1 MNILLLIIST
11 ILFLLI
17 SIKIKKTKYLK
28 NYSGDTHQKFT
39 SNENIPL
46 IGGFFIIVIFV
57 IVLIEENIFFL
68 ISIILTFSLGL
79 FSDLNKI
86 TSPNKRLLLQLII
99 VLFLIIFTNLEIN
112 STRVFILDRFLENNI
127 FNIFFVC
134 FCALVLINGTNFID
148 GLNGLSLGYY
158 FIVTIALLNNNFY
171 YSNLL
176 QGNEL
181 LYLSCYLFIF
191 LIFNLFNLFFIGDSG
206 SYSLGLIFSFLLINI
221 YIVNSNIS
229 PFYIILL
236 IWYPCFELLF
246 SIVRKF
252 NINFS
257 PAKPDVGHLHQLI
270 YNLIKNKFNFSK
282 LKSNNIS
289 SILILL
295 FNSFSIF
302 LGSIDIYNTQ
312 NQIILIIV
320 NVLFYAIIYKQLI
333 NYNDK
338 LKIKK
343 FN

>member
-28 NYSGDTHQKFT
+28 NYSGDDHQKLT
-39 SNENIPL
+39 TNKNIPL
-46 IGGFFIIVIFV
+46 IGGFFII
-57 IVLIEENIFFL
+57 IVFLLVLFEENNFFL
-68 ISIILTFSLGL
+68 ISIILIFSLGL

-86 TSPNKRLLLQLII
+86 ISPNKRLLLQVII

-112 STRVFILDRFLENNI
+112 STRVIILDRFLENNI

-134 FCALVLINGTNFID
+134 FCVLVLINGTNFID

-158 FIVTIALLNNNFY
+158 FIVTVALLNNNFY

-181 LYLSCYLFIF
+181 LYLSYYLFIF

-221 YIVNSNIS
+221 YTVNSNIS

-312 NQIILIIV
+312 NQIILIIM
-320 NVLFYAIIYKQLI
+320 NVLFYTIIYKQLI

-338 LKIKK
+338 SKIKK

>member
-11 ILFLLI
+11 ILLLLI

-28 NYSGDTHQKFT
+28 NYSGDDHQKFT
-39 SNENIPL
+39 TNKNIPL
-46 IGGFFIIVIFV
+46 TGGFFII
-57 IVLIEENIFFL
+57 IVFLLVLFEENNFFL
-68 ISIILTFSLGL
+68 ISIILIFSLGL

-86 TSPNKRLLLQLII
+86 ISPNKRLLLQVII

-112 STRVFILDRFLENNI
+112 STRVIILDKFLENNI
-127 FNIFFVC
+127 FNVFFVS
-134 FCALVLINGTNFID
+134 FCVLVLINGTNFID

-191 LIFNLFNLFFIGDSG
+191 LILNQSNLFFIGDSG

-221 YIVNSNIS
+221 YTVNSNIS

-236 IWYPCFELLF
+236 VWYPCFELLF
-246 SIVRKF
+246 SILRKF

-257 PAKPDVGHLHQLI
+257 PAKPDISHLHQLI
-270 YNLIKNKFNFSK
+270 YNLIKNKYNFSK

-302 LGSIDIYNTQ
+302 LGSVDISSSQ
-312 NQIILIIV
+312 NQIILIIM
-320 NVLFYAIIYKQLI
+320 NILFYTVAYRQLVNYK
-333 NYNDK
+333 NKTKN
-338 LKIKK
+338 
-343 FN
+343 

>member
-11 ILFLLI
+11 ILLLLI

-28 NYSGDTHQKFT
+28 NYSGDDHQKFT
-39 SNENIPL
+39 TNKNIPL
-46 IGGFFIIVIFV
+46 IGGFFII
-57 IVLIEENIFFL
+57 IVFLLVLFEENNFFL
-68 ISIILTFSLGL
+68 ISIILIFSLGL
-79 FSDLNKI
+79 FSDLKKI
-86 TSPNKRLLLQLII
+86 ISPNKRLLLQVII

-112 STRVFILDRFLENNI
+112 STRVIILDKFLENNI
-127 FNIFFVC
+127 FNVFFVS
-134 FCALVLINGTNFID
+134 FCVLVLINGTNFID

-181 LYLSCYLFIF
+181 LYLSCYL
-191 LIFNLFNLFFIGDSG
+191 LIFIILNQSNLFFIGDSG

-221 YIVNSNIS
+221 YTVNSNIS

-236 IWYPCFELLF
+236 VWYPCFELLF
-246 SIVRKF
+246 SILRKF

-257 PAKPDVGHLHQLI
+257 PAKPDIRHLHQLI
-270 YNLIKNKFNFSK
+270 YNLIKNKYNFSK

-302 LGSIDIYNTQ
+302 LGSVDISSSQ
-312 NQIILIIV
+312 NQIILIIM
-320 NVLFYAIIYKQLI
+320 NILFYTAAYRQLVNYK
-333 NYNDK
+333 NKTKN
-338 LKIKK
+338 
-343 FN
+343 

>member
-1 MNILLLIIST
+1 MNILLLIVSIF
-11 ILFLLI
+11 LFLLI

-28 NYSGDTHQKFT
+28 NYSGDDHQKFT
-39 SNENIPL
+39 TNKNIPL
-46 IGGFFIIVIFV
+46 TGGFFII
-57 IVLIEENIFFL
+57 IVFLLALFEENNFFL
-68 ISIILTFSLGL
+68 ISIILIFSLGL

-86 TSPNKRLLLQLII
+86 ISPNKRLLLQVII
-99 VLFLIIFTNLEIN
+99 VLFLIIFTSLEIN
-112 STRVFILDRFLENNI
+112 STRVIILDKFLENNI
-127 FNIFFVC
+127 FNVFFAS
-134 FCALVLINGTNFID
+134 FCVLVLINGTNFID

-191 LIFNLFNLFFIGDSG
+191 LILNQSNLFFIGDSG

-221 YIVNSNIS
+221 YTVNSNIS

-236 IWYPCFELLF
+236 VWYPCFELLF
-246 SIVRKF
+246 SILRKF

-257 PAKPDVGHLHQLI
+257 PAKPDIRHLHQLI
-270 YNLIKNKFNFSK
+270 YNLIKNKYNFSK

-302 LGSIDIYNTQ
+302 LGSVDISSSQ
-312 NQIILIIV
+312 NQIILIIM
-320 NVLFYAIIYKQLI
+320 NILFYTGAYRQLVNYK
-333 NYNDK
+333 NKTKN
-338 LKIKK
+338 
-343 FN
+343 

>member
-1 MNILLLIIST
+1 MNILLLIISA
-11 ILFLLI
+11 ILLLLI

-28 NYSGDTHQKFT
+28 NYSGDDHQKFT
-39 SNENIPL
+39 TNKNVPL
-46 IGGFFIIVIFV
+46 TGGFFII
-57 IVLIEENIFFL
+57 IVFLLVLFEENNFFL
-68 ISIILTFSLGL
+68 ISIILIFSLGL

-86 TSPNKRLLLQLII
+86 ISPNKRLLLQVLI

-112 STRVFILDRFLENNI
+112 STRVIILDKFLENNI
-127 FNIFFVC
+127 FNIFFVS
-134 FCALVLINGTNFID
+134 FCVIVLINGTNFID

-191 LIFNLFNLFFIGDSG
+191 LILNQSNLFFIGDSG

-221 YIVNSNIS
+221 YAVNSNIS

-236 IWYPCFELLF
+236 VWYPCFELLF
-246 SIVRKF
+246 SILRKF

-257 PAKPDVGHLHQLI
+257 PAKPDIRHLHQLI
-270 YNLIKNKFNFSK
+270 YNLIKNKYNFSK

-289 SILILL
+289 SILVLL
-295 FNSFSIF
+295 FNSFSII
-302 LGSIDIYNTQ
+302 LGSVDIYSSQ
-312 NQIILIIV
+312 NQIILIIM
-320 NVLFYAIIYKQLI
+320 NILFYAVAYKQLV
-333 NYNDK
+333 NFKNK
-338 LKIKK
+338 TT
-343 FN
+343 N

>member
-11 ILFLLI
+11 ILLLLI

-28 NYSGDTHQKFT
+28 NYSGDDHQKFT
-39 SNENIPL
+39 TNKNIPL
-46 IGGFFIIVIFV
+46 TGGFFII
-57 IVLIEENIFFL
+57 IVFLLVLFEENNFFL
-68 ISIILTFSLGL
+68 ISIILIFSLGL

-86 TSPNKRLLLQLII
+86 ISPNKRLLLQVII

-112 STRVFILDRFLENNI
+112 STRVIILDKFLENNI
-127 FNIFFVC
+127 FNVFFVS
-134 FCALVLINGTNFID
+134 FCVLVLINGTNFID

-191 LIFNLFNLFFIGDSG
+191 LILNQSNLFFIGDSG

-221 YIVNSNIS
+221 YTVNSNIS

-236 IWYPCFELLF
+236 VWYPCFELLF
-246 SIVRKF
+246 SILRKF

-257 PAKPDVGHLHQLI
+257 PAKPDIRHLHQLI
-270 YNLIKNKFNFSK
+270 YNLIKNKYNFGK

-302 LGSIDIYNTQ
+302 LGSVDISNSQ
-312 NQIILIIV
+312 NQIILIII
-320 NVLFYAIIYKQLI
+320 NILFYTAAYRQLVNYK
-333 NYNDK
+333 NKTKN
-338 LKIKK
+338 
-343 FN
+343 

>member
-1 MNILLLIIST
+1 MNILLLIISI
-11 ILFLLI
+11 ILLLII

-28 NYSGDTHQKFT
+28 NYSGNDHQKFT
-39 SNENIPL
+39 TNKNVPL
-46 IGGFFIIVIFV
+46 TGGFFII
-57 IVLIEENIFFL
+57 IVFLLVLFEENNFFL
-68 ISIILTFSLGL
+68 ISIILIFSLGL

-86 TSPNKRLLLQLII
+86 ISPNKRLLLQVII

-112 STRVFILDRFLENNI
+112 STRVIILDKFLENNI
-127 FNIFFVC
+127 FNVFFVS
-134 FCALVLINGTNFID
+134 FCVLVLINGTNFID

-181 LYLSCYLFIF
+181 PYLSCYLFIF
-191 LIFNLFNLFFIGDSG
+191 LILNQSNLFFIGDSG

-221 YIVNSNIS
+221 YTVNSNIS

-236 IWYPCFELLF
+236 VWYPCFELLF
-246 SIVRKF
+246 SILRKF

-257 PAKPDVGHLHQLI
+257 PAKPDIRHLHQLI
-270 YNLIKNKFNFSK
+270 YNLIKNKYNFSK

-302 LGSIDIYNTQ
+302 LGSVDIYSGQ
-312 NQIILIIV
+312 NQIILIIM
-320 NVLFYAIIYKQLI
+320 NILFYTAAYRQLVNYK
-333 NYNDK
+333 NKTKN
-338 LKIKK
+338 
-343 FN
+343 

>member
-1 MNILLLIIST
+1 MNILLLIISA
-11 ILFLLI
+11 ILLLLI

-28 NYSGDTHQKFT
+28 NYSGDDHQKFT
-39 SNENIPL
+39 TNKNVPL
-46 IGGFFIIVIFV
+46 TGGFFII
-57 IVLIEENIFFL
+57 IVFLLVLFEENNFFL
-68 ISIILTFSLGL
+68 ISIILIFSLGL

-86 TSPNKRLLLQLII
+86 ISPNKRLLLQVII

-112 STRVFILDRFLENNI
+112 STRVIILDKFLENNI
-127 FNIFFVC
+127 FNIFFVS
-134 FCALVLINGTNFID
+134 FCVLVLINGTNFID

-171 YSNLL
+171 YSNLS

-191 LIFNLFNLFFIGDSG
+191 LILNQSNLFFIGDSG

-221 YIVNSNIS
+221 YTVNSNIS
-229 PFYIILL
+229 PFYLILL

-246 SIVRKF
+246 SILRKF

-257 PAKPDVGHLHQLI
+257 PAKPDIRHLHQLI
-270 YNLIKNKFNFSK
+270 YNLIKNKYNFSK

-295 FNSFSIF
+295 FNSCSIF
-302 LGSIDIYNTQ
+302 LGSLDIYSSQ
-312 NQIILIIV
+312 NQIILIII
-320 NVLFYAIIYKQLI
+320 NILFYTAAYKQLV
-333 NYNDK
+333 NYKNK
-338 LKIKK
+338 TK
-343 FN
+343 N

>member
-28 NYSGDTHQKFT
+28 NYSGDDHQKLT
-39 SNENIPL
+39 TNKNIPL
-46 IGGFFIIVIFV
+46 IGGFFII
-57 IVLIEENIFFL
+57 IVFLLVLFEENNFFL
-68 ISIILTFSLGL
+68 ISIILIFSLGL

-86 TSPNKRLLLQLII
+86 ISPNKRLLLQVII

-112 STRVFILDRFLENNI
+112 STRVIILDEFLKNNI
-127 FNIFFVC
+127 FNIFFVS
-134 FCALVLINGTNFID
+134 FCVLVLINGTNFID
-148 GLNGLSLGYY
+148 GLNGLSVGYY

-191 LIFNLFNLFFIGDSG
+191 LILNQSNLFFIGDSG
-206 SYSLGLIFSFLLINI
+206 SYSLGMIFSFLLINI
-221 YIVNSNIS
+221 YTVNSNIS

-236 IWYPCFELLF
+236 VWYPCFELLF
-246 SIVRKF
+246 SILRKF

-257 PAKPDVGHLHQLI
+257 PAKPDIRHLHQLI
-270 YNLIKNKFNFSK
+270 YNLIKNKYNFSK

-312 NQIILIIV
+312 NQIILIIM
-320 NVLFYAIIYKQLI
+320 NVLFYTIIYKQLI

-338 LKIKK
+338 SKIKK

>member
-11 ILFLLI
+11 ILLLLI

-28 NYSGDTHQKFT
+28 NYSGDDHQKFT
-39 SNENIPL
+39 TNKNIPL
-46 IGGFFIIVIFV
+46 TGGFFII
-57 IVLIEENIFFL
+57 IVFLLVLFEENNFFL
-68 ISIILTFSLGL
+68 ISIILIFSLGL

-86 TSPNKRLLLQLII
+86 ISPNKRLLLQVII
-99 VLFLIIFTNLEIN
+99 VLFLILFTNLEIN
-112 STRVFILDRFLENNI
+112 STRVIILDKFLENNI
-127 FNIFFVC
+127 FNVFFVS
-134 FCALVLINGTNFID
+134 FCVLVLINGTNFID

-191 LIFNLFNLFFIGDSG
+191 LILNQSNLFFIGDSG

-221 YIVNSNIS
+221 YTVNSNIS

-236 IWYPCFELLF
+236 VWYPCFELLF
-246 SIVRKF
+246 SILRKF

-257 PAKPDVGHLHQLI
+257 PAKPDIRHLHQLI
-270 YNLIKNKFNFSK
+270 YNLIKNKYNFSK

-302 LGSIDIYNTQ
+302 LGSVDIYSSQ
-312 NQIILIIV
+312 NQIILIIM
-320 NVLFYAIIYKQLI
+320 NILFYTAAYRQLVNYK
-333 NYNDK
+333 NKTKN
-338 LKIKK
+338 
-343 FN
+343 

>member
-11 ILFLLI
+11 ILLLLI

-28 NYSGDTHQKFT
+28 NYSGDDHQKFT
-39 SNENIPL
+39 TNKNIPL
-46 IGGFFIIVIFV
+46 TGGFFII
-57 IVLIEENIFFL
+57 IVFLLVLFEENNFFL
-68 ISIILTFSLGL
+68 ISIILIFSLGL

-86 TSPNKRLLLQLII
+86 ISPNKRLLLQVII

-112 STRVFILDRFLENNI
+112 STRVIILDKFLENNI
-127 FNIFFVC
+127 INVFFVS
-134 FCALVLINGTNFID
+134 FCVLVLINGTNFID

-181 LYLSCYLFIF
+181 IYLSCYLFIF
-191 LIFNLFNLFFIGDSG
+191 LILNQSNLFFIGDSG

-221 YIVNSNIS
+221 YTVNSNIS

-236 IWYPCFELLF
+236 VWYPCFELLF
-246 SIVRKF
+246 SILRKF

-257 PAKPDVGHLHQLI
+257 PAKPDIRHLHQLI
-270 YNLIKNKFNFSK
+270 YNLIKNKYNFGK

-302 LGSIDIYNTQ
+302 LGSVDISSSQ
-312 NQIILIIV
+312 NQIILIIMNIV
-320 NVLFYAIIYKQLI
+320 FYTVAYKQLV
-333 NYNDK
+333 NYNNK
-338 LKIKK
+338 TK
-343 FN
+343 N

>member
-1 MNILLLIIST
+1 MNILLFIIST
-11 ILFLLI
+11 ILLLLV
-17 SIKIKKTKYLK
+17 SIKIKQTKYLK
-28 NYSGDTHQKFT
+28 NYSGDDHQKFT
-39 SNENIPL
+39 TNKNIPL
-46 IGGFFIIVIFV
+46 TGGFFII
-57 IVLIEENIFFL
+57 IVSLLVLFEENNFFL
-68 ISIILTFSLGL
+68 ISIILIFSLGL

-86 TSPNKRLLLQLII
+86 KSPNKRLLLQVMI
-99 VLFLIIFTNLEIN
+99 VLFLIIFTNLEII
-112 STRVFILDRFLENNI
+112 STRVIILDKFLENNI
-127 FNIFFVC
+127 FNFFFVS
-134 FCALVLINGTNFID
+134 FCVLVLINGTNFID

-191 LIFNLFNLFFIGDSG
+191 LILNQSNLFFIGDSG

-221 YIVNSNIS
+221 YTVNSNIS

-236 IWYPCFELLF
+236 VWYPCFELLF
-246 SIVRKF
+246 SILRKF

-257 PAKPDVGHLHQLI
+257 PAKPDIRHLHQLI
-270 YNLIKNKFNFSK
+270 YNLIKNKYNFSK

-302 LGSIDIYNTQ
+302 LGSVDIYNSQ
-312 NQIILIIV
+312 NQIILIII
-320 NVLFYAIIYKQLI
+320 NILFYTVAYKQLV
-333 NYNDK
+333 NYKDK
-338 LKIKK
+338 TK
-343 FN
+343 N

>member
-1 MNILLLIIST
+1 MNVLLLIIST
-11 ILFLLI
+11 ILLLLI

-28 NYSGDTHQKFT
+28 NYSGDDHQKFT
-39 SNENIPL
+39 TNKNIPL
-46 IGGFFIIVIFV
+46 TGGFFII
-57 IVLIEENIFFL
+57 IVFLLVLFEENNFFL
-68 ISIILTFSLGL
+68 ISIILIFSLGL

-86 TSPNKRLLLQLII
+86 ISPNKRLLLQVII
-99 VLFLIIFTNLEIN
+99 VLFLIIFTKLEIN
-112 STRVFILDRFLENNI
+112 STRVIILDKFLENNI
-127 FNIFFVC
+127 FNVFFVS
-134 FCALVLINGTNFID
+134 FCVLVLINGTNFID

-191 LIFNLFNLFFIGDSG
+191 LILNQSNLFFIGDSG

-221 YIVNSNIS
+221 YTVNSNIS

-236 IWYPCFELLF
+236 VWYPCFELLF
-246 SIVRKF
+246 SILRKF

-257 PAKPDVGHLHQLI
+257 PAKPDIRHLHQLI
-270 YNLIKNKFNFSK
+270 YNLIKNKYNFSK

-302 LGSIDIYNTQ
+302 LGSVDIYSSQ
-312 NQIILIIV
+312 NQIILIIM
-320 NVLFYAIIYKQLI
+320 NILFYTAAYKQLA
-333 NYNDK
+333 NYKNK
-338 LKIKK
+338 TK
-343 FN
+343 N

>member
-11 ILFLLI
+11 ILLLLI

-28 NYSGDTHQKFT
+28 NYSGDDHQKFT
-39 SNENIPL
+39 TNKNIPL
-46 IGGFFIIVIFV
+46 TGGFFII
-57 IVLIEENIFFL
+57 IVFLLVLFEENNFFL
-68 ISIILTFSLGL
+68 ISIILIFSLGL
-79 FSDLNKI
+79 LSDLNKI
-86 TSPNKRLLLQLII
+86 ISPNKRLLLQVII
-99 VLFLIIFTNLEIN
+99 VLFLIIFTKLEIN
-112 STRVFILDRFLENNI
+112 STRVIILDKFLENNI
-127 FNIFFVC
+127 FNVFFVS
-134 FCALVLINGTNFID
+134 FCVLVLINGTNFID

-171 YSNLL
+171 YLNLL

-191 LIFNLFNLFFIGDSG
+191 LILNQSNLFFIGDSG

-221 YIVNSNIS
+221 YTVNSNIS

-236 IWYPCFELLF
+236 VWYPCFELLF
-246 SIVRKF
+246 SILRKF

-257 PAKPDVGHLHQLI
+257 PAKPDIRHLHQLI
-270 YNLIKNKFNFSK
+270 YNLIKNKYNFSK

-302 LGSIDIYNTQ
+302 LGSVDIYSSQ
-312 NQIILIIV
+312 NQIILIIM
-320 NVLFYAIIYKQLI
+320 NILFYTAAYRQLVNYK
-333 NYNDK
+333 NKTKN
-338 LKIKK
+338 
-343 FN
+343 

>member
-28 NYSGDTHQKFT
+28 NYSGDDHQKLT
-39 SNENIPL
+39 TNKNIPL
-46 IGGFFIIVIFV
+46 IGGFFII
-57 IVLIEENIFFL
+57 IVFLLVLFEENNFFL
-68 ISIILTFSLGL
+68 ISIILIFSLGL

-86 TSPNKRLLLQLII
+86 ISPNKRLLLQVII

-112 STRVFILDRFLENNI
+112 STRVIILDKFLENNI
-127 FNIFFVC
+127 FNIFFVS
-134 FCALVLINGTNFID
+134 FCVLVLINGTNFID

-191 LIFNLFNLFFIGDSG
+191 LILNQSNLFFIGDSG
-206 SYSLGLIFSFLLINI
+206 SYSLGMIFSFLLINI
-221 YIVNSNIS
+221 YTVNSNIS

-236 IWYPCFELLF
+236 VWYPCFELLF
-246 SIVRKF
+246 SILRKF

-257 PAKPDVGHLHQLI
+257 PAKPDIRHLHQLI
-270 YNLIKNKFNFSK
+270 YNLIKNKYNFSK

-295 FNSFSIF
+295 FNSCSIF
-302 LGSIDIYNTQ
+302 LGSLDIYNTQ
-312 NQIILIIV
+312 NQIILIIM
-320 NVLFYAIIYKQLI
+320 NILFYTAAYKQLA
-333 NYNDK
+333 NYKNK
-338 LKIKK
+338 TK
-343 FN
+343 N

>member
-28 NYSGDTHQKFT
+28 NYSGDDHQKLT
-39 SNENIPL
+39 TNKNTPL
-46 IGGFFIIVIFV
+46 IGGFFII
-57 IVLIEENIFFL
+57 IVFLLVLFEENNFFL
-68 ISIILTFSLGL
+68 ISIILIFSLGL

-86 TSPNKRLLLQLII
+86 ISPNKRLLLQAII
-99 VLFLIIFTNLEIN
+99 VLFLIIFTKLEIN
-112 STRVFILDRFLENNI
+112 STRVIILDKFLENNI
-127 FNIFFVC
+127 FNVFFVS
-134 FCALVLINGTNFID
+134 FCVLVLINGTNFID

-191 LIFNLFNLFFIGDSG
+191 LILNQSNLFFIGDSG
-206 SYSLGLIFSFLLINI
+206 SYSLGMIFSFLLINI
-221 YIVNSNIS
+221 YTVNSNIS

-236 IWYPCFELLF
+236 VWYPCFELLF
-246 SIVRKF
+246 SILRKF

-257 PAKPDVGHLHQLI
+257 PAKPDIRHLHQLI
-270 YNLIKNKFNFSK
+270 YNLIKNKYNFSK

-312 NQIILIIV
+312 NQIILIIM
-320 NVLFYAIIYKQLI
+320 NILFYTAAYKQLA
-333 NYNDK
+333 NYKNK
-338 LKIKK
+338 TK
-343 FN
+343 N

>member
-1 MNILLLIIST
+1 MNILLFIIST
-11 ILFLLI
+11 ILLLLI

-28 NYSGDTHQKFT
+28 NYLGDDHQKFT
-39 SNENIPL
+39 TNKNIPL
-46 IGGFFIIVIFV
+46 AGGFFII
-57 IVLIEENIFFL
+57 IVFLSVLFKENTFFL
-68 ISIILTFSLGL
+68 ISIILIFSLGL

-86 TSPNKRLLLQLII
+86 ISPNKRMLLQVII

-112 STRVFILDRFLENNI
+112 LTRVIILDKLLKNNI
-127 FNIFFVC
+127 FNIFFVS
-134 FCALVLINGTNFID
+134 FCMLVLINGTNFID

-171 YSNLL
+171 FSNLL

-191 LIFNLFNLFFIGDSG
+191 LIFNQSNLFFIGDSG
-206 SYSLGLIFSFLLINI
+206 SYSLGLIFGFLLINF
-221 YIVNSNIS
+221 YSVNSNIS

-236 IWYPCFELLF
+236 VWYPCFELLF
-246 SIVRKF
+246 SILRKF

-257 PAKPDVGHLHQLI
+257 PAKPDIRHLHQLI
-270 YNLIKNKFNFSK
+270 YSLIKNKYNLSK

-302 LGSIDIYNTQ
+302 LGSVDIYNSQ
-312 NQIILIIV
+312 NQIILIIL
-320 NVLFYAIIYKQLI
+320 NILFYTAVYKQLI
-333 NYNDK
+333 HYKNKTKN
-338 LKIKK
+338 
-343 FN
+343 

>member
-11 ILFLLI
+11 ILLLLI

-28 NYSGDTHQKFT
+28 NYSGDDHQKFT
-39 SNENIPL
+39 TNKNIPL
-46 IGGFFIIVIFV
+46 TGGFFIITVF
-57 IVLIEENIFFL
+57 LLALFQESIFFL
-68 ISIILTFSLGL
+68 ISIILIFSLGL

-86 TSPNKRLLLQLII
+86 ISPNKRLLLQVII

-112 STRVFILDRFLENNI
+112 STRVIILDRFLKNNI
-127 FNIFFVC
+127 FNIFFVS
-134 FCALVLINGTNFID
+134 FCLLVLINGTNFID

-191 LIFNLFNLFFIGDSG
+191 LILNQSNLFFIGDSG
-206 SYSLGLIFSFLLINI
+206 SYSLGLIFGFLLINI
-221 YIVNSNIS
+221 YSVNSSIS

-236 IWYPCFELLF
+236 VWYPCFELLF
-246 SIVRKF
+246 SILRKF

-257 PAKPDVGHLHQLI
+257 PAKPDVRHLHQLI
-270 YNLIKNKFNFSK
+270 YNLIRNKYNLSK

-302 LGSIDIYNTQ
+302 LGSVDIYNSQ
-312 NQIILIIV
+312 KLIILIVLNI
-320 NVLFYAIIYKQLI
+320 LFYTAVYNQLLNYK
-333 NYNDK
+333 NKTKN
-338 LKIKK
+338 
-343 FN
+343 

>member
-11 ILFLLI
+11 ILLLLI

-28 NYSGDTHQKFT
+28 NYSGDDHQKFT
-39 SNENIPL
+39 TNKNIPL
-46 IGGFFIIVIFV
+46 TGGFFII
-57 IVLIEENIFFL
+57 IVFLLVLFEENNFFL
-68 ISIILTFSLGL
+68 ISIILIFLLGL

-86 TSPNKRLLLQLII
+86 ISPNKRLLLQVII

-112 STRVFILDRFLENNI
+112 STRVIILDKFLENNI
-127 FNIFFVC
+127 FNVFFVS
-134 FCALVLINGTNFID
+134 FCVLVLINGTNFID

-181 LYLSCYLFIF
+181 FYLSCYLFIF
-191 LIFNLFNLFFIGDSG
+191 LILNQSNLFFIGDSG

-221 YIVNSNIS
+221 YTVNSNIS

-236 IWYPCFELLF
+236 VWYPCFELLF
-246 SIVRKF
+246 SILRKF

-257 PAKPDVGHLHQLI
+257 PAKPDISHLHQLI
-270 YNLIKNKFNFSK
+270 YNLIKNKYNFGK

-302 LGSIDIYNTQ
+302 LGSVDIYSSQ
-312 NQIILIIV
+312 NQIILIIM
-320 NVLFYAIIYKQLI
+320 NILFYTVAYRQLVNYK
-333 NYNDK
+333 NKTKN
-338 LKIKK
+338 
-343 FN
+343 

>member
-28 NYSGDTHQKFT
+28 NYSGDDHQKLT
-39 SNENIPL
+39 TNKNIPL
-46 IGGFFIIVIFV
+46 IGGFFII
-57 IVLIEENIFFL
+57 IVFLLVLFEENNFFL
-68 ISIILTFSLGL
+68 ISIILIFSLGL

-86 TSPNKRLLLQLII
+86 ISPNKRLLLQVII

-112 STRVFILDRFLENNI
+112 STRVIILDEFLKNNI
-127 FNIFFVC
+127 FNIFFVS
-134 FCALVLINGTNFID
+134 FCVLVLINGTNFID

-191 LIFNLFNLFFIGDSG
+191 LILNQSNLFFIGDSG
-206 SYSLGLIFSFLLINI
+206 SYSLGMIFSFLLINI
-221 YIVNSNIS
+221 YTVNSNIS

-236 IWYPCFELLF
+236 VWYPCFELLF
-246 SIVRKF
+246 SILRKF

-257 PAKPDVGHLHQLI
+257 PAKPDIRHLHQLI
-270 YNLIKNKFNFSK
+270 YNLIKNKYKFSK

-295 FNSFSIF
+295 FNSCSIF
-302 LGSIDIYNTQ
+302 LGSLDIYNTQ
-312 NQIILIIV
+312 NQIILIIM
-320 NVLFYAIIYKQLI
+320 NILFYTAAYKQLA
-333 NYNDK
+333 NYKNK
-338 LKIKK
+338 TK
-343 FN
+343 N

>member
-11 ILFLLI
+11 ILLLLI

-28 NYSGDTHQKFT
+28 NYSGEDHQKFT
-39 SNENIPL
+39 TNKNIPL
-46 IGGFFIIVIFV
+46 TGGFFII
-57 IVLIEENIFFL
+57 IVFLLVLFEENNFFL
-68 ISIILTFSLGL
+68 ISIILIFSLGL

-86 TSPNKRLLLQLII
+86 ISPNKRLLLQVII

-112 STRVFILDRFLENNI
+112 STRVIILDKFLENNI
-127 FNIFFVC
+127 FNVFFVS
-134 FCALVLINGTNFID
+134 FCVLVLINGTNFID

-181 LYLSCYLFIF
+181 PYLSCYLFIF
-191 LIFNLFNLFFIGDSG
+191 LILNQSNLFFIGDSG

-221 YIVNSNIS
+221 YTVNSNIS

-236 IWYPCFELLF
+236 VWYPCFELLF
-246 SIVRKF
+246 SILRKF
-252 NINFS
+252 NISFS
-257 PAKPDVGHLHQLI
+257 PAKPDIRHLHQLI
-270 YNLIKNKFNFSK
+270 YNLIKNKYNFSK

-302 LGSIDIYNTQ
+302 LGSVDIYSSQ
-312 NQIILIIV
+312 NQIILIIM
-320 NVLFYAIIYKQLI
+320 NILFYTAAYKQLV
-333 NYNDK
+333 NYKNK
-338 LKIKK
+338 TK
-343 FN
+343 N

>member
-11 ILFLLI
+11 ILLLLI

-28 NYSGDTHQKFT
+28 NYSGDDHQKFT
-39 SNENIPL
+39 TNKNIPL
-46 IGGFFIIVIFV
+46 IGGFFII
-57 IVLIEENIFFL
+57 IVFLLVLFEENNFFL
-68 ISIILTFSLGL
+68 ISIILIFSLGL

-86 TSPNKRLLLQLII
+86 ISPNKRLLLQVII

-112 STRVFILDRFLENNI
+112 STRVIILDKFLENNI
-127 FNIFFVC
+127 FNVFFVS
-134 FCALVLINGTNFID
+134 FCVLVLINGTNFID

-191 LIFNLFNLFFIGDSG
+191 LILNQSNLFFIGDSG

-221 YIVNSNIS
+221 YTVNSNIS

-236 IWYPCFELLF
+236 VWYPCFELLF
-246 SIVRKF
+246 SILRKF

-257 PAKPDVGHLHQLI
+257 PAKPDIRHLHQLI
-270 YNLIKNKFNFSK
+270 YNLIKNKYNFSK

-302 LGSIDIYNTQ
+302 LGSVDISSSQ
-312 NQIILIIV
+312 NQIILIIM
-320 NVLFYAIIYKQLI
+320 NILFYTAAYRQLVNYK
-333 NYNDK
+333 NKTKN
-338 LKIKK
+338 
-343 FN
+343 

>member
-1 MNILLLIIST
+1 MNILLFIIST
-11 ILFLLI
+11 ILLLLV
-17 SIKIKKTKYLK
+17 SIKIKQTKYLK
-28 NYSGDTHQKFT
+28 NYSGDDHQKFT
-39 SNENIPL
+39 TNKNIPL
-46 IGGFFIIVIFV
+46 TGGFFII
-57 IVLIEENIFFL
+57 IVSLLVLFEENNFFL
-68 ISIILTFSLGL
+68 ISIILIFSLGL

-86 TSPNKRLLLQLII
+86 KSPNKRLLLQVMI
-99 VLFLIIFTNLEIN
+99 VLFLIIFTNLEII
-112 STRVFILDRFLENNI
+112 STRVIILDKFLENNI
-127 FNIFFVC
+127 FNFFFVS
-134 FCALVLINGTNFID
+134 FCVLVLINGTNFID

-191 LIFNLFNLFFIGDSG
+191 LIFNQSNLFFIGDSG

-221 YIVNSNIS
+221 YTVNSNIS

-236 IWYPCFELLF
+236 VWYPCFELLF
-246 SIVRKF
+246 SILRKF

-257 PAKPDVGHLHQLI
+257 PAKPDIRHLHQLV
-270 YNLIKNKFNFSK
+270 YNLIKNKYNFSK

-302 LGSIDIYNTQ
+302 LGSVDIYNSQ
-312 NQIILIIV
+312 NQIILIII
-320 NVLFYAIIYKQLI
+320 NILFYTVAYKQLV
-333 NYNDK
+333 NYKDK
-338 LKIKK
+338 TK
-343 FN
+343 N

>member
-28 NYSGDTHQKFT
+28 NYLGDDHQKFT
-39 SNENIPL
+39 TNKDIPL
-46 IGGFFIIVIFV
+46 TGGFFIIIVFL
-57 IVLIEENIFFL
+57 IVLFEINNYFL
-68 ISIILTFSLGL
+68 ISIVLIFFLGL

-86 TSPNKRLLLQLII
+86 ISPNKRLLLQVAI
-99 VLFLIIFTNLEIN
+99 VFFLTIFTNLEIN
-112 STRVFILDRFLENNI
+112 STRIIILDQFLENNI
-127 FNIFFVC
+127 INVFFVS
-134 FCALVLINGTNFID
+134 FSVLILINGTNFID

-158 FIVTIALLNNNFY
+158 LIVTIALLTNNSH

-181 LYLSCYLFIF
+181 LYLSFYLFIF
-191 LIFNLFNLFFIGDSG
+191 LILNQFNLFFIGDSG

-221 YIVNSNIS
+221 YTVNSNIS

-246 SIVRKF
+246 SILRKF

-257 PAKPDVGHLHQLI
+257 PAKPDVRHLHQLI

-312 NQIILIIV
+312 NQIILIIM
-320 NVLFYAIIYKQLI
+320 NILFYTVTYKQLV
-333 NYNDK
+333 NYNNK
-338 LKIKK
+338 SKIKK
-343 FN
+343 LN

>member
-11 ILFLLI
+11 ILLLLI

-28 NYSGDTHQKFT
+28 NYSGDDHQKFT
-39 SNENIPL
+39 TNKNIPL
-46 IGGFFIIVIFV
+46 TGGFFII
-57 IVLIEENIFFL
+57 IVFLLVLFEENNFFL
-68 ISIILTFSLGL
+68 ISIILIFSLGF

-86 TSPNKRLLLQLII
+86 ISPNKRLLLQVII

-112 STRVFILDRFLENNI
+112 STRVIILDKFLENNI
-127 FNIFFVC
+127 FNVFFVS
-134 FCALVLINGTNFID
+134 FCVLVLINGTNFID

-191 LIFNLFNLFFIGDSG
+191 LILNQSNLFFIGDSG

-221 YIVNSNIS
+221 YTVNSNIS

-236 IWYPCFELLF
+236 VWYPCFELLF
-246 SIVRKF
+246 SILRKF

-257 PAKPDVGHLHQLI
+257 PAKPDIRHLHQLI
-270 YNLIKNKFNFSK
+270 YNLVRNKYNLSK

-302 LGSIDIYNTQ
+302 LGSVDISSSQ
-312 NQIILIIV
+312 NQIILIIM
-320 NVLFYAIIYKQLI
+320 NILFYTAAYRQLVNYK
-333 NYNDK
+333 NKTKN
-338 LKIKK
+338 
-343 FN
+343 